1 MRLNSLDKKIQ
12 YRISRSKSNVF
23 LFKDFTDLSDR
34 DQIGRALRGL
44 AKGGSIIKIGKGVYA
59 KTKYSSIFN
68 KTIPA
73 KPLKELGL
81 EMLDKLGV
89 ETAPTY
95 YEQQYNKDNS
105 TQVPTGRVI
114 GVKGRVSRKLSYNG
128 AEIYY
133 ERVS

>member
-1 MRLNSLDKKIQ
+1 MRLNSLDKKIK
-12 YRISRSKSNVF
+12 YRIARSNSNVF
-23 LFKDFTDLSDR
+23 LFNDFADLSGKN
-34 DQIGRALRGL
+34 QIGRALRGL
-44 AKGGSIIKIGKGVYA
+44 AKDGSVVKIGRGVYA
-59 KTKYSSIFN
+59 KAKYSPVFKKN
-68 KTIPA
+68 IPT

-95 YEQQYNKDNS
+95 YEQQYNKGFS